1 VNLFLTK
8 TEMETPDLATARALQ
23 RIQTLIQRLQLDL
36 RGLTVLT
43 ECASGAYAYTAV
55 IAAMAGANVIA
66 VGRDS
71 SYGTFDANKKRL
83 EDLLRLAQTKTH
95 VRICKKEEVEINLSV
110 DVVTNSGFLRPI
122 DATFVAK
129 LPSTAVVCLMW
140 ETWEF
145 RQGEIDLDACRQKGI
160 PVIGTN
166 EHFPATDMFRY
177 PGLLALHLLFAMQ
190 VETANSDLVLLGG
203 GLTGNLIAKMF
214 TEMGLSF
221 WWFTPEGTERKEKC
235 KPYSELRSLL
245 DLHNIDAVICA
256 EHKDPRVVVGSN
268 TLLQFSDLKDK
279 FPLLRWGH
287 LSGAIDAAALEAS
300 GLEYFP
306 KKIMPFGY
314 MTYSTDVLG
323 PAPVLELN
331 AAGLKVGELAAR
343 ARAAGADGKTAI
355 QKTLAHGIGQ
365 DFEGGFFQ

>member
-1 VNLFLTK
+1 
-8 TEMETPDLATARALQ
+8 METPDLATARALQ
-23 RIQTLIQRLQLDL
+23 RIQTLIQRLNLDL
-36 RGLTVLT
+36 SGMKVLT

-55 IAAMAGANVIA
+55 MAAMAGADVIA

-71 SYGTFDANKKRL
+71 SYGKFEDNKKRL
-83 EDLLRLAQTKTH
+83 ADLLRFAQTKTS
-95 VRICKKEEVEINLSV
+95 VRMCRKEELEEHLSV
-110 DVVTNSGFLRPI
+110 DIVTNSGFLRPI
-122 DATFVAK
+122 DAALIAK
-129 LPSTAVVCLMW
+129 LPASAVVCLMW

-145 RQGEIDLDACRQKGI
+145 RPGEIDLDACRTKGI

-166 EHFPATDMFRY
+166 EHYPATDMFRY

-203 GLTGNLIAKMF
+203 GLTGMLIAKMF
-214 TEMGLSF
+214 TDMGLSF
-221 WWFTPEGTERKEKC
+221 WWFTPEGNERAEKC
-235 KPYSELRSLL
+235 KPYSAMRDLL
-245 DLHNIDAVICA
+245 TMENIDAVICA
-256 EHKDPRVVVGSN
+256 EHKDPRVVVGKD
-268 TLLQFSDLKDK
+268 TPLRFAELQQQ

-287 LSGAIDAAALEAS
+287 LSGAIDAEALAAS

-343 ARAAGADGKTAI
+343 VRMAGGDGKTAI
-355 QKTLAHGIGQ
+355 QKTVDHGIGQ
-365 DFEGGFFQ
+365 DFEGGFFSH

>member
-1 VNLFLTK
+1 
-8 TEMETPDLATARALQ
+8 MQTPDLATTRALQ
-23 RIQTLIQRLQLDL
+23 RIQTLIQRLNLDL
-36 RGLTVLT
+36 SGLTVLT
-43 ECASGAYAYTAV
+43 ECASGAYTYTAV
-55 IAAMAGANVIA
+55 MAAMAGADVIA

-71 SYGTFDANKKRL
+71 SYGKFDDNKKRL
-83 EDLLRLAQTKTH
+83 EDLLRFAQTKTR
-95 VRICKKEEVEINLSV
+95 VRICKKDELENNLSV
-110 DVVTNSGFLRPI
+110 DIVTNSGFLRPI
-122 DATFVAK
+122 DAALVAK
-129 LPSTAVVCLMW
+129 LPASAVVCLMW

-145 RQGEIDLDACRQKGI
+145 RPGEIDLDACREKGI

-166 EHFPATDMFRY
+166 EHFPETDMFRY

-203 GLTGNLIAKMF
+203 GLTGKLIAKMF

-221 WWFTPEGTERKEKC
+221 WWFTPEGNERVEKC
-235 KPYSELRSLL
+235 KPYSELRHIL
-245 DLHNIDAVICA
+245 DLPNVDAVICA
-256 EHKDPRVVVGSN
+256 EHKDPRVVVGVDTS
-268 TLLQFSDLKDK
+268 LQFSDLKNK

-331 AAGLKVGELAAR
+331 AAGLKVG
-343 ARAAGADGKTAI
+343 
-355 QKTLAHGIGQ
+355 
-365 DFEGGFFQ
+365 